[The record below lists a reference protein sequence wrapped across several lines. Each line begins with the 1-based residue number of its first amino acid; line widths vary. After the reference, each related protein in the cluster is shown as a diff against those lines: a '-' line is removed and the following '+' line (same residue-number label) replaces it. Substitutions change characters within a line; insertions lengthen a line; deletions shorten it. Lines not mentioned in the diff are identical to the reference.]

1 MLDGKA
7 TRMGTTKS
15 HYVANKVL
23 LEKKNRKKKKKTNKA
38 EM

>member
-15 HYVANKVL
+15 RYVANKVL
-23 LEKKNRKKKKKTNKA
+23 LEKKNRKKKKKNKT